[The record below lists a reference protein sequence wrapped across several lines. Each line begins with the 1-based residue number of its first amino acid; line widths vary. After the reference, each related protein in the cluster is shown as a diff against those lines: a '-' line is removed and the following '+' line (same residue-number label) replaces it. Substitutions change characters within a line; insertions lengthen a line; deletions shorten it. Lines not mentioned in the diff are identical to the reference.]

1 MILFVAMLVFP
12 LFPSNLAR
20 LQIDRARLSQSS
32 LPSSF
37 EIEGR
42 LEDDFRRL
50 GLVYY
55 IRGERDQALDY
66 WRSDPESKI
75 FLFNQ
80 GQQAYLA
87 SQEIHEAIE
96 WYSLSLAIDGERG
109 ESYFWRGDAY
119 MDLGDSEQAKRDY
132 LEAVVHGAGAYY
144 YGVPLEAMA
153 WARLGQIYLEEDELL
168 ESIHAFEQAATLAPN
183 YDDFRQQLQDI
194 KNLYDLR
201 K

>member
-1 MILFVAMLVFP
+1 MILLAAMLIFP
-12 LFPSNLAR
+12 FFPSNLAR
-20 LQIDRARLSQSS
+20 LQVDRARWSQSS

-50 GLVYY
+50 GLVHYL
-55 IRGERDQALDY
+55 RGERDQALRF
-66 WRSDPESKI
+66 WRSDPESNL

-87 SQEIHEAIE
+87 SREIHEAIE
-96 WYSLSLAIDGERG
+96 WYSLSLAIDGEMG
-109 ESYFWRGDAY
+109 ESFFWRGDAY
-119 MDLGDSEQAKRDY
+119 RDLGDNEQAMADY
-132 LEAVVHGAGAYY
+132 LKAIVHGTGVYY

-153 WARLGQIYLEEDELL
+153 WARIGQLYLEQDELL
-168 ESIHAFEQAATLAPN
+168 ESILALEQAVSLAPN